1 MNSVPAKT
9 TRTLRLRLK
18 DKHAVFLREQAR
30 EVNLV
35 WNYCNELAL
44 KILQREARFCSA
56 YDLHR
61 YTAGATKEGL
71 SLHSQTVQAIAEEL
85 VTRRRQFKKRR
96 LAWRKSGGARR
107 SLDWFPVKASAL
119 RYKNGQVWYGGRTWS
134 LRDSYGLR
142 AYHTGSR
149 TVRYV

>member
-1 MNSVPAKT
+1 
-9 TRTLRLRLK
+9 LRLK

-44 KILQREARFCSA
+44 KILQREARFCCA

-85 VTRRRQFKKRR
+85 VTRRRQFSKRR
-96 LAWRKSGGARR
+96 LAWRKSGGAAPLTW
-107 SLDWFPVKASAL
+107 LDSSQGVSAALQGWAGLVWRPSIVVVGQLWPAPV
-119 RYKNGQVWYGGRTWS
+119 RTGHRQ
-134 LRDSYGLR
+134 L
-142 AYHTGSR
+142 
-149 TVRYV
+149 